1 MSICPRQVLR
11 KRMRVRRAGHDGAVD
26 DDDDGEEGP
35 PRPLPK
41 HDYRAIYKWWNDEYR
56 LVAVCILG
64 AIALGIIFKKFDKR
78 VVPQL
83 HGNIDFDV
91 IIVAMFTCVRV
102 AMSGMVESS
111 ISQAAWIWVSESR
124 QRRTNNMRAVLQ
136 DFKIYDEASRGL
148 WGSLCLLW
156 RLRGRHLACIGALI
170 VVLTHGLEASSQQL
184 YRYEGRPVVVKSH
197 NDPPIPAPPRSDL

>member
-1 MSICPRQVLR
+1 
-11 KRMRVRRAGHDGAVD
+11 MRVDRVGHDGAVD

-64 AIALGIIFKKFDKR
+64 AIALGIIFRKFDKR

-83 HGNIDFDV
+83 RGNIDFDV

-102 AMSGMVESS
+102 AMSGIVESS
-111 ISQAAWIWVSESR
+111 ISQAAWIWVSE
-124 QRRTNNMRAVLQ
+124 
-136 DFKIYDEASRGL
+136 
-148 WGSLCLLW
+148 
-156 RLRGRHLACIGALI
+156 HLACIGALI
-170 VVLTHGLEASSQQL
+170 VILTHGLEASSQQL
-184 YRYEGRPVVVKSH
+184 YRYEGRPVAVKSH
-197 NDPPIPAPPRSDL
+197 NEPPIPAPPRSDL